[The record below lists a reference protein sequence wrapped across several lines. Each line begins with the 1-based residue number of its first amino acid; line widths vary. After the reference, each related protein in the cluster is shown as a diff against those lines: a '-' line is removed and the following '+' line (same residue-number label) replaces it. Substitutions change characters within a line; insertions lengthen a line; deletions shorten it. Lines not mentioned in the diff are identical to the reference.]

1 MNDTAFADTPV
12 SRCTY
17 YRRTCGL
24 PAGIEPEAGRIVV
37 TAGFVGGV
45 TMPATLG
52 RRVRDEM
59 LFQGGALGPVVDHV
73 RSRRWTFLCRP
84 DVEED
89 ADLRLRLLR
98 LDVSV
103 VARGGEIVLPSPTD
117 TGFRRWVNPP
127 RDTFRPSGA
136 RIVALA
142 LACAGVSRCRPPRR
156 TSR

>member
-1 MNDTAFADTPV
+1 M

-37 TAGFVGGV
+37 AAGFVGGV

-52 RRVRDEM
+52 RQVRDEM
-59 LFQGGALGPVVDHV
+59 SFQGG
-73 RSRRWTFLCRP
+73 
-84 DVEED
+84 
-89 ADLRLRLLR
+89 
-98 LDVSV
+98 
-103 VARGGEIVLPSPTD
+103 EIALPSPAD

-136 RIVALA
+136 VVVALT
-142 LACAGVSRCRPPRR
+142 LTCAGTRRLPRVAR
-156 TSR
+156 